1 MIREAI
7 IKLVNK
13 HDLTYDEAFAVMTE
27 ILKGKTTPTQNA
39 AFLAALTTKNT
50 CSETEAEITGCA
62 AALSS
67 MTTKV
72 DHAYRVTDIVGM
84 GSESFDTSIVSS
96 LVLAAAGAKVAKHGN
111 RSGVSRNCE
120 ADCFEA
126 LGVKVEQSPEKASG
140 LLDSIGT
147 CFMLDSLYNT
157 STENVVPVIK
167 ELGFRTVF
175 DILDPM
181 INPAGPTYTVLGVNS
196 EHLVLPLA
204 HVLTALGVKKGMVVY
219 GQDGTDGFTCSSP
232 TTFCDFEGDD
242 YSVYTTTPEEFGIP
256 RHRREDLLSDSVEDT
271 VRSAQAIIAGS
282 RGPKYDMALIGSAA
296 GLTVCGKASDL
307 RDGIELADKLLSDG
321 KVSELLDRYKAESNR

>member
-13 HDLTYDEAFAVMTE
+13 QDLAYNEAFEVMNE

-50 CSETEAEITGCA
+50 CSETEAEIAGCA

-67 MTTKV
+67 HTVKV
-72 DHAYRVTDIVGM
+72 DHAYRAMDIVGM
-84 GSESFDTSIVSS
+84 GSDSFNASIVSS
-96 LVLAAAGAKVAKHGN
+96 LVLAAAGTRVAKHGN
-111 RSGVSRNCE
+111 RSGVSKNCD

-126 LGVKVEQSPEKASG
+126 LGINVEQSPEKASD
-140 LLDSIGT
+140 LLDKVGT
-147 CFMLDSLYNT
+147 CFMLDSVYNR
-157 STENVVPVIK
+157 STENVAPVVQ

-181 INPAGPTYTVLGVNS
+181 INPAGPAYIILGVNS

-204 HVLTALGVKKGMVVY
+204 HVLTALGVRKGMVVY
-219 GQDGTDGFTCSSP
+219 GQDGTDGFSCSSP

-242 YSVYTTTPEEFGIP
+242 YSTYTTTPEEFGLA
-256 RHRREDLLSDSVEDT
+256 RHRRDDLISNGIEDT
-271 VRSAQAIIAGS
+271 VRASQAIITGS
-282 RGPKYDMALIGSAA
+282 RGPRYEMALMSSAA
-296 GLTVCGKASDL
+296 GLLVSGKASDF
-307 RDGIELADKLLSDG
+307 RDGIELADKLLGDG
-321 KVSELLDRYKAESNR
+321 KVAEVLARYKSESNR